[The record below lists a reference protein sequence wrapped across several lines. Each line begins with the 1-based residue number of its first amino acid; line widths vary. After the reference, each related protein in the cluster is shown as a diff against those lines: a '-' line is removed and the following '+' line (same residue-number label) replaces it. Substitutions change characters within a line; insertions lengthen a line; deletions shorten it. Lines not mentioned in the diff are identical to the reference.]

1 MENYYP
7 ENTQPNQPVFDDD
20 DNSSFN
26 FMEWIIRFLRN
37 WYLFVAGVVI
47 ALGIAYFQN
56 RSWVPQYVTETK
68 IVIEDNS
75 ANQYNFMQGFGV
87 NNGYRNSNNQ
97 LLLLG
102 SFDFIRQ
109 TLNKLPFGVDYYTR
123 GRFKTN
129 SLYGREPI
137 SIELAYLDERAY
149 GYEFECNVIDDNTF
163 TLTADGESDKPI
175 VIKGKFGVPFE
186 HSLMFATVRKRNM
199 TDGSKFFLRFR
210 TLESLEGEFSGRLS
224 LSYVGDMSSVISAT
238 LVGENIV
245 RDQDFL
251 NALANEFLANN
262 LDKKNAEAIRT
273 IEFIDEQLG
282 LIASSLSESE
292 GRLRDFRREN
302 NIIDV
307 NSYMGNVLTKLTTL
321 DEQRMVL
328 DQKER
333 YFRYLSKYLKDN
345 ITEDVLVA
353 PSSIGVSDPTL
364 LDLVGQYNELQL
376 QRSDVG
382 PKNPNYERY
391 SRQMEKVRNMLLE
404 VLRNVR
410 SVYDLDRTSFNEQY
424 AKALAESRLLPEKEN
439 AMINMERE
447 YKINDNYYTFL
458 LQKRSEAQIRK
469 ASNSPDNSILQQA
482 RVISLV
488 NGDKKSRTYMMFC
501 IIGLLLP
508 AAFIILREMFN
519 VTIRTEKDLEKLTKF
534 TLIGGVRHTNS
545 DKAVLSTLAPKSAFT
560 ESLRI
565 IRTRIEFVAQRK
577 APVCVMVTSAES
589 GDGKTYFSANFAGVY
604 SLISKKTLLIDL
616 DFRKPSV
623 AALLHKHDKGL
634 VNHLIGDITL
644 DEAIIKDET
653 LGFDILLGGVIPPNP
668 GELIRSEKLKNI
680 IMELKT
686 RYDYIVIDTSPLGLV
701 ADAYSLSSL
710 VDVTLIVARS
720 GKTNKAFFKS
730 FISQVKADRVPNVY
744 LILNDI
750 DVKKLGNYGNG
761 YGYGNSAYGDRS
773 GYYVQTEFE
782 ENNTNKE

>member
-1 MENYYP
+1 
-7 ENTQPNQPVFDDD
+7 
-20 DNSSFN
+20 
-26 FMEWIIRFLRN
+26 
-37 WYLFVAGVVI
+37 
-47 ALGIAYFQN
+47 
-56 RSWVPQYVTETK
+56 
-68 IVIEDNS
+68 
-75 ANQYNFMQGFGV
+75 
-87 NNGYRNSNNQ
+87 
-97 LLLLG
+97 
-102 SFDFIRQ
+102 
-109 TLNKLPFGVDYYTR
+109 
-123 GRFKTN
+123 
-129 SLYGREPI
+129 
-137 SIELAYLDERAY
+137 
-149 GYEFECNVIDDNTF
+149 
-163 TLTADGESDKPI
+163 
-175 VIKGKFGVPFE
+175 
-186 HSLMFATVRKRNM
+186 
-199 TDGSKFFLRFR
+199 
-210 TLESLEGEFSGRLS
+210 
-224 LSYVGDMSSVISAT
+224 
-238 LVGENIV
+238 
-245 RDQDFL
+245 
-251 NALANEFLANN
+251 
-262 LDKKNAEAIRT
+262 
-273 IEFIDEQLG
+273 
-282 LIASSLSESE
+282 
-292 GRLRDFRREN
+292 
-302 NIIDV
+302 
-307 NSYMGNVLTKLTTL
+307 
-321 DEQRMVL
+321 
-328 DQKER
+328 
-333 YFRYLSKYLKDN
+333 
-345 ITEDVLVA
+345 VA

-653 LGFDILLGGVIPPNP
+653 LGFDVLLGGVIPPNP

-744 LILNDI
+744 VVLNDI
-750 DVKKLGNYGNG
+750 DLKKLGNYGN
-761 YGYGNSAYGDRS
+761 SAYGYRS

>member
-1 MENYYP
+1 MEYSYP
-7 ENTQPNQPVFDDD
+7 ENTQPNRPMFDDED
-20 DNSSFN
+20 ASSFN
-26 FMEWIIRFLRN
+26 LMEWVIRFLRN
-37 WYLFVAGVVI
+37 WYLFVAGVII

-87 NNGYRNSNNQ
+87 NNSYRNSNNQ

-102 SFDFIRQ
+102 SYDLIRQ
-109 TLNKLPFGVDYYTR
+109 TLNKLPLGVDYYTR

-137 SIELAYLDERAY
+137 DIELAYLDERAY
-149 GYEFECNVIDDNTF
+149 GYEFECHIIDEASF
-163 TLTADGESDKPI
+163 TLTADRESDKPI

-186 HSLMFATVRKRNM
+186 HSLLFATVHKRNLV
-199 TDGSKFFLRFR
+199 DGGKFLLRFR
-210 TLESLEGEFSGRLS
+210 TIESLESEFAGRLS
-224 LSYVGDMSSVISAT
+224 LSYVGEMSSVISST
-238 LVGENIV
+238 LVGDNIA

-251 NALANEFLANN
+251 NALADEFLANN
-262 LDKKNAEAIRT
+262 LGKKNAEAIRT

-282 LIASSLSESE
+282 LIATSLSESE
-292 GRLRDFRREN
+292 GRLREFRRDN

-307 NSYMGNVLTKLTTL
+307 NSYMSSVLSKLVAL

-333 YFRYLSKYLKDN
+333 YFRYLSKYLRDN

-376 QRSDVG
+376 QRTDLG

-391 SRQMEKVRNMLLE
+391 TRQMDKVRNMLLE

-424 AKALAESRLLPEKEN
+424 EKVLAESRQLPEKEN
-439 AMINMERE
+439 AMINMERD

-469 ASNSPDNSILQQA
+469 ASNSPDNSILQKA

-488 NGDKKSRTYMMFC
+488 NGDKKSKTYMMFA
-501 IIGLLLP
+501 IIGLLIP
-508 AAFIILREMFN
+508 AAFVVLRELLN
-519 VTIRTEKDLEKLTKF
+519 VTIRTEKDIEKLTKF
-534 TLIGGVRHTNS
+534 TIIGGVRHTNS
-545 DKAVLSTLAPKSAFT
+545 DKAILSTLAPKSAFT
-560 ESLRI
+560 ESLRV

-577 APVCVMVTSAES
+577 APVCIMVTSAES
-589 GDGKTYFSANFAGVY
+589 GDGKTYFAANFAGVY

-623 AALLHKHDKGL
+623 AALLHKHNKGL
-634 VNHLIGDITL
+634 VNHLVGDITL

-653 LGFDILLGGVIPPNP
+653 IGFDVLLSGVIPPNP

-680 IMELKT
+680 ITELKT

-701 ADAYSLSSL
+701 ADAYSLSRL
-710 VDVTLIVARS
+710 VDITLIVVRS
-720 GKTNKAFFKS
+720 GKTNKTFFKR
-730 FISQVKADRVPNVY
+730 FVAQVKADKIPNVY

-750 DVKKLGNYGNG
+750 DEKQMGSYGYG
-761 YGYGNSAYGDRS
+761 YGYGNNSS
-773 GYYVQTEFE
+773 YYVQTDFE
-782 ENNTNKE
+782 ENKTK

>member
-1 MENYYP
+1 MEYSYP
-7 ENTQPNQPVFDDD
+7 ENTQPNRPMFDDED
-20 DNSSFN
+20 ASSFN
-26 FMEWIIRFLRN
+26 LMEWVIRFLRN
-37 WYLFVAGVVI
+37 WYLFVAGVII

-87 NNGYRNSNNQ
+87 NNSYRNSNNQ

-102 SFDFIRQ
+102 SYDLIRQ
-109 TLNKLPFGVDYYTR
+109 TLNKLPLGVDYYTR

-137 SIELAYLDERAY
+137 DIELAYLDERAY
-149 GYEFECNVIDDNTF
+149 GYEFECHIIDEASF
-163 TLTADGESDKPI
+163 TLTADRESDKPI

-186 HSLMFATVRKRNM
+186 HSLLFATVHKRNLV
-199 TDGSKFFLRFR
+199 DGGKFLLRFR
-210 TLESLEGEFSGRLS
+210 TIESLESEFAGRLS
-224 LSYVGDMSSVISAT
+224 LSYVGEMSSVISAT
-238 LVGENIV
+238 LVGDNIA

-251 NALANEFLANN
+251 NALADEFLANN
-262 LDKKNAEAIRT
+262 LGKKNAEAIRT

-282 LIASSLSESE
+282 LIATSLSESE
-292 GRLRDFRREN
+292 GRLREFRRDN

-307 NSYMGNVLTKLTTL
+307 NSYMSSVLSKLVAL

-333 YFRYLSKYLKDN
+333 YFRYLSKYLRDN

-376 QRSDVG
+376 QRTDLG

-391 SRQMEKVRNMLLE
+391 TRQMDKVRNMLLE

-424 AKALAESRLLPEKEN
+424 EKVLAESRQLPEKEN
-439 AMINMERE
+439 AMINMERD

-469 ASNSPDNSILQQA
+469 ASNSPDNSILQKA

-488 NGDKKSRTYMMFC
+488 NGDKKSKTYMMFA
-501 IIGLLLP
+501 IIGLLIP
-508 AAFIILREMFN
+508 AAFVVLRELLN
-519 VTIRTEKDLEKLTKF
+519 VTIRTEKDIEKLTKF
-534 TLIGGVRHTNS
+534 TIIGGVRHTNS
-545 DKAVLSTLAPKSAFT
+545 DKAILSTLAPKSAFT
-560 ESLRI
+560 ESLRV

-577 APVCVMVTSAES
+577 APVCIMVTSAES
-589 GDGKTYFSANFAGVY
+589 GDGKTYFAANFAGVY
-604 SLISKKTLLIDL
+604 SLMSKKTLLIDL

-623 AALLHKHDKGL
+623 AALLHKHNKGL
-634 VNHLIGDITL
+634 VNHLVGDITL

-653 LGFDILLGGVIPPNP
+653 IGFDVLLSGVIPPNP

-680 IMELKT
+680 ITELKT

-701 ADAYSLSSL
+701 ADAYSLSRL
-710 VDVTLIVARS
+710 VDITLIVVRS
-720 GKTNKAFFKS
+720 GKTNKTFFKR
-730 FISQVKADRVPNVY
+730 FVAQVKADKIPNVY

-750 DVKKLGNYGNG
+750 DEKQMGSYGYG
-761 YGYGNSAYGDRS
+761 YGYGNNSS
-773 GYYVQTEFE
+773 YYVQVDFE
-782 ENNTNKE
+782 ENKTK

>member
-1 MENYYP
+1 MEYSYP
-7 ENTQPNQPVFDDD
+7 ENTQPNRPMFDDED
-20 DNSSFN
+20 ASSFN
-26 FMEWIIRFLRN
+26 LMEWVIRFLRN
-37 WYLFVAGVVI
+37 WYLFVAGVII

-87 NNGYRNSNNQ
+87 NNSYRNSNNQ

-102 SFDFIRQ
+102 SYDLIRQ
-109 TLNKLPFGVDYYTR
+109 TLNKLPLGVDYYTR

-137 SIELAYLDERAY
+137 DIELAYLDERAY
-149 GYEFECNVIDDNTF
+149 GYEFECHIIDEASF
-163 TLTADGESDKPI
+163 TLTADRESDKPI

-186 HSLMFATVRKRNM
+186 HSLLFATVHKRNLV
-199 TDGSKFFLRFR
+199 DGGKFLLRFR
-210 TLESLEGEFSGRLS
+210 TIESLESEFAGRLS
-224 LSYVGDMSSVISAT
+224 LSYVGEMSSVISST
-238 LVGENIV
+238 LVGDNIA

-251 NALANEFLANN
+251 NALADEFLANN
-262 LDKKNAEAIRT
+262 LGKKNAEAIRT

-282 LIASSLSESE
+282 LIATSLSESE
-292 GRLRDFRREN
+292 GRLREFRRDN

-307 NSYMGNVLTKLTTL
+307 NSYMSSVLSKLVAL

-333 YFRYLSKYLKDN
+333 YFRYLSKYLRDN

-376 QRSDVG
+376 QRTDLG

-391 SRQMEKVRNMLLE
+391 TRQMDKVRNMLLE

-410 SVYDLDRTSFNEQY
+410 SMYDLDRTSFNEQY
-424 AKALAESRLLPEKEN
+424 EKVLAESRQLPEKEN
-439 AMINMERE
+439 AMINMERD

-469 ASNSPDNSILQQA
+469 ASNSPDNSILQKA

-488 NGDKKSRTYMMFC
+488 NGDKKSKTYMMFA
-501 IIGLLLP
+501 IIGLLIP
-508 AAFIILREMFN
+508 AAFVVLRELLN
-519 VTIRTEKDLEKLTKF
+519 VTIRTEKDIEKLTKF
-534 TLIGGVRHTNS
+534 TIIGGVRHTNS
-545 DKAVLSTLAPKSAFT
+545 DKAILSTLAPKSAFT
-560 ESLRI
+560 ESLRV

-577 APVCVMVTSAES
+577 APVCIMVTSAES
-589 GDGKTYFSANFAGVY
+589 GDGKTYFAANFAGVY

-623 AALLHKHDKGL
+623 AALLHKHNKGL
-634 VNHLIGDITL
+634 VNHLVGDITL

-653 LGFDILLGGVIPPNP
+653 IGFDVLLSGVIPPNP

-680 IMELKT
+680 ITELKT

-701 ADAYSLSSL
+701 ADAYSLSRL
-710 VDVTLIVARS
+710 VDITLIVVRS
-720 GKTNKAFFKS
+720 GKTNKTFFKR
-730 FISQVKADRVPNVY
+730 FVAQVKADKIPNVY

-750 DVKKLGNYGNG
+750 DEKQMGSYGYG
-761 YGYGNSAYGDRS
+761 YGYGNNSS
-773 GYYVQTEFE
+773 YYV
-782 ENNTNKE
+782 

>member
-1 MENYYP
+1 MEYSYP
-7 ENTQPNQPVFDDD
+7 ENTQPNRPMFDDED
-20 DNSSFN
+20 ASSFN
-26 FMEWIIRFLRN
+26 LMEWVIRFLRN
-37 WYLFVAGVVI
+37 WYLFVAGVII

-87 NNGYRNSNNQ
+87 NNSYRNSNNQ

-102 SFDFIRQ
+102 SYDLIRQ
-109 TLNKLPFGVDYYTR
+109 TLNKLPLGVDYYTR

-137 SIELAYLDERAY
+137 DIELAYLDERAY
-149 GYEFECNVIDDNTF
+149 GYEFECHIIDEASF
-163 TLTADGESDKPI
+163 TLTADRESDKPI

-186 HSLMFATVRKRNM
+186 HSLLFATVHKRNLV
-199 TDGSKFFLRFR
+199 DGGKFLLRFR
-210 TLESLEGEFSGRLS
+210 TIESLESEFAGRLS
-224 LSYVGDMSSVISAT
+224 LSYVGEMSSVISST
-238 LVGENIV
+238 LVGDNIA

-251 NALANEFLANN
+251 NALADEFLANN
-262 LDKKNAEAIRT
+262 LGKKNAEAIRT

-282 LIASSLSESE
+282 LIATSLSESE
-292 GRLRDFRREN
+292 GRLREFRRDN

-307 NSYMGNVLTKLTTL
+307 NSYMSSVLSKLVAL

-333 YFRYLSKYLKDN
+333 YFRYLSKYLRDN

-376 QRSDVG
+376 QRTDLG

-391 SRQMEKVRNMLLE
+391 TRQMDKVRNMLLE

-424 AKALAESRLLPEKEN
+424 EKVLAESRQLPEKEN
-439 AMINMERE
+439 AMINMERD

-469 ASNSPDNSILQQA
+469 ASNSPDNSILQKA

-488 NGDKKSRTYMMFC
+488 NGDKKSKTYMMFA
-501 IIGLLLP
+501 IIGLLIP
-508 AAFIILREMFN
+508 AAFVVLRELLN
-519 VTIRTEKDLEKLTKF
+519 VTIRTEKDIEKLTKF
-534 TLIGGVRHTNS
+534 TIIGGVRHTNS
-545 DKAVLSTLAPKSAFT
+545 DKAILSTLAPKSAFT
-560 ESLRI
+560 ESLRV

-577 APVCVMVTSAES
+577 APVCIMVTSAES
-589 GDGKTYFSANFAGVY
+589 GDGKTYFAANFAGVY

-623 AALLHKHDKGL
+623 AALLHKHNKGL
-634 VNHLIGDITL
+634 VNHLVGDITL

-653 LGFDILLGGVIPPNP
+653 IGFDVLLSGVIPPNP

-680 IMELKT
+680 ITELKT

-701 ADAYSLSSL
+701 ADAYSLSRL
-710 VDVTLIVARS
+710 VDITLIVVRS
-720 GKTNKAFFKS
+720 GKTNKTFFKR
-730 FISQVKADRVPNVY
+730 FVAQVKADKIPNVY

-750 DVKKLGNYGNG
+750 DEKQMGSYGYG
-761 YGYGNSAYGDRS
+761 YGYGNNSS
-773 GYYVQTEFE
+773 YYV
-782 ENNTNKE
+782 

>member
-1 MENYYP
+1 MEYSYP
-7 ENTQPNQPVFDDD
+7 ENTQPNRPMFDDED
-20 DNSSFN
+20 ASSFN
-26 FMEWIIRFLRN
+26 LMEWVIRFLRN
-37 WYLFVAGVVI
+37 WYLFVAGVII

-87 NNGYRNSNNQ
+87 NNSYRNSNNQ

-102 SFDFIRQ
+102 SYDLIRQ

-137 SIELAYLDERAY
+137 DIELAYLDERAY
-149 GYEFECNVIDDNTF
+149 GYEFECHIIDEASF
-163 TLTADGESDKPI
+163 TLTADRESDKPI

-186 HSLMFATVRKRNM
+186 HSLLFATVHKRNLV
-199 TDGSKFFLRFR
+199 DGGKFLLRFR
-210 TLESLEGEFSGRLS
+210 TIESLESEFAGRLS
-224 LSYVGDMSSVISAT
+224 LSYVGEMSSVISAT
-238 LVGENIV
+238 LVGDNIA

-251 NALANEFLANN
+251 NALADEFLANN
-262 LDKKNAEAIRT
+262 LGKKNAEAIRT

-282 LIASSLSESE
+282 LIATSLSESE
-292 GRLRDFRREN
+292 GRLREFRRDN

-307 NSYMGNVLTKLTTL
+307 NSYMSSVLSKLVAL

-333 YFRYLSKYLKDN
+333 YFRYLSKYLRDN

-376 QRSDVG
+376 QRTDLG

-391 SRQMEKVRNMLLE
+391 TRQMDKVRNMLLE

-424 AKALAESRLLPEKEN
+424 EKVLAESRQLPEKEN
-439 AMINMERE
+439 AMINMERD

-469 ASNSPDNSILQQA
+469 ASNSPDNSILQKA

-488 NGDKKSRTYMMFC
+488 NGDKKSKTYMMFA
-501 IIGLLLP
+501 IIGLLIP
-508 AAFIILREMFN
+508 AAFVVLRELLN
-519 VTIRTEKDLEKLTKF
+519 VTIRTEKDIEKLTKF
-534 TLIGGVRHTNS
+534 TIIGGVRHTNS
-545 DKAVLSTLAPKSAFT
+545 DKAILSTLAPKSAFT
-560 ESLRI
+560 ESLRV

-577 APVCVMVTSAES
+577 APVCIMVTSAES
-589 GDGKTYFSANFAGVY
+589 GDGKTYFAANFAGVY
-604 SLISKKTLLIDL
+604 SLMSKKTLLIDL

-623 AALLHKHDKGL
+623 AALLHKHNKGL
-634 VNHLIGDITL
+634 VNHLVGDITL

-653 LGFDILLGGVIPPNP
+653 IGFDVLLSGVIPPNP

-680 IMELKT
+680 ITELKT

-701 ADAYSLSSL
+701 ADAYSLSRL
-710 VDVTLIVARS
+710 VDITLIVVRS
-720 GKTNKAFFKS
+720 GKTNKTFFKR
-730 FISQVKADRVPNVY
+730 FVAQVKADKIPNVY
-744 LILNDI
+744 LVLNDI
-750 DVKKLGNYGNG
+750 NEKQMGSYGYG
-761 YGYGNSAYGDRS
+761 YGYGNNSS
-773 GYYVQTEFE
+773 YYVQVDFE
-782 ENNTNKE
+782 ENKTK

>member
-1 MENYYP
+1 MEYSYP
-7 ENTQPNQPVFDDD
+7 ENTQPNRPMFDDED
-20 DNSSFN
+20 ASSFN
-26 FMEWIIRFLRN
+26 LMEWVIRFLRN
-37 WYLFVAGVVI
+37 WYLFVAGVII

-87 NNGYRNSNNQ
+87 NNSYRNSNNQ

-102 SFDFIRQ
+102 SYDLIRQ
-109 TLNKLPFGVDYYTR
+109 TLNKLPLGVDYYTR

-137 SIELAYLDERAY
+137 DIELAYLDERAY
-149 GYEFECNVIDDNTF
+149 GYEFECHIIDEASF
-163 TLTADGESDKPI
+163 TLTADRESDKPI

-186 HSLMFATVRKRNM
+186 HSLLFATVHKRNLV
-199 TDGSKFFLRFR
+199 DGGKFLLRFR
-210 TLESLEGEFSGRLS
+210 TIESLESEFAGRLS
-224 LSYVGDMSSVISAT
+224 LSYVGEMSSVISST
-238 LVGENIV
+238 LVGDNIA

-251 NALANEFLANN
+251 NALADEFLANN
-262 LDKKNAEAIRT
+262 LGKKNAEAIRT

-282 LIASSLSESE
+282 LIATSLSESE
-292 GRLRDFRREN
+292 GRLREFRRDN

-307 NSYMGNVLTKLTTL
+307 NSYMSSVLSKLVAL

-333 YFRYLSKYLKDN
+333 YFRYLSKYLRDN

-376 QRSDVG
+376 QRTDLG

-391 SRQMEKVRNMLLE
+391 TRQMDKVRNMLLE

-424 AKALAESRLLPEKEN
+424 EKVLAESRQLPEKEN
-439 AMINMERE
+439 AMINMERD

-469 ASNSPDNSILQQA
+469 ASNSPDNSILQKA

-488 NGDKKSRTYMMFC
+488 NGDKKSKTYMMFA
-501 IIGLLLP
+501 IIGLLIP
-508 AAFIILREMFN
+508 AAFVVLRELLN
-519 VTIRTEKDLEKLTKF
+519 VTIRTEKDIEKLTKF
-534 TLIGGVRHTNS
+534 TIIGGVRHTNS
-545 DKAVLSTLAPKSAFT
+545 DKAILSTLAPKSAFT
-560 ESLRI
+560 ESLRV

-577 APVCVMVTSAES
+577 APVCIMVTSAES
-589 GDGKTYFSANFAGVY
+589 GDGKTYFAANFAGVY

-616 DFRKPSV
+616 DFRKPSM
-623 AALLHKHDKGL
+623 AALLHKHNKGL
-634 VNHLIGDITL
+634 VNHLVGDITL

-653 LGFDILLGGVIPPNP
+653 IGFDVLLSGVIPPNP

-680 IMELKT
+680 ITELKT

-701 ADAYSLSSL
+701 ADAYSLSRL
-710 VDVTLIVARS
+710 VDITLIVVRS
-720 GKTNKAFFKS
+720 GKTNKTFFKR
-730 FISQVKADRVPNVY
+730 FVAQVKADKIPNVY

-750 DVKKLGNYGNG
+750 DEKQMGSYGYG
-761 YGYGNSAYGDRS
+761 YGYGNNSS
-773 GYYVQTEFE
+773 YYV
-782 ENNTNKE
+782 